1 MLLPVTGGAPAG
13 PGTGRCRNCSERQ
26 REMGLLDRV
35 TALLRQDDGAQMV
48 EYAFLLLG
56 VALVVFVAAE
66 VFGLSIRDA
75 LLLPM
80 AWL

>member
-1 MLLPVTGGAPAG
+1 
-13 PGTGRCRNCSERQ
+13 
-26 REMGLLDRV
+26 MGLLGRV
-35 TALLRQDDGAQMV
+35 TALLRHDDGAQMV

-56 VALVVFVAAE
+56 VALVVFIAAE

>member
-1 MLLPVTGGAPAG
+1 MNIAA
-13 PGTGRCRNCSERQ
+13 
-26 REMGLLDRV
+26 RV
-35 TALLRQDDGAQMV
+35 AALLREDEGAQMV

-66 VFGLSIRDA
+66 VFGLSVRDA